1 MHTRIENL
9 VGRTIAGYR
18 LLGPLGRGG
27 MSIVFLAQP
36 LDRPQDTVA
45 IKVLRP
51 SDPSTEEEWLSSQ
64 ARFLREAQ
72 AAHQMHH
79 EHILP
84 VLDYGVA
91 DDIFYIIMPVIT
103 GGTLSQRLAR
113 EHGPMPLEEIAGYLN
128 QLASAIDYANQHGVV
143 HRDIKPSNVLLD
155 KQGRVYLV
163 DFGIVRL
170 FDTGP
175 FAVDQAPTRLTTTG
189 KLYGTPSYMAP
200 ERFKGE
206 QAEPATDIYALGVIL
221 YMLVTGQLPFR
232 GDNPIVVGMKH
243 LNETPLPPRSLRPDL
258 PEPAEAAILKALA
271 KEPADRFAS
280 AGALAAAFD
289 AGIRGQWAQELFPLP
304 PVEPPNPFD
313 TQVAQPRLESI
324 VPIPEGPAQPNPLV
338 LGPASTS
345 SIGAMAVAD
354 APTKATPTPTVYPQ
368 ARSRNLLAMLL
379 LGALVIGIVLL
390 AFLLLPALQSLHS
403 GSPAPAPTRQ
413 VHPTSTSGVPIN
425 PGITPT
431 STTEATPTPS
441 PATSPT
447 PRRSPTP
454 SPTTSPTPSGSPT
467 PSSATSPTPSGS
479 PTPSPATSPT
489 PNGSPTPTSGT
500 TPLPIPIPT
509 LPTP

>member
-1 MHTRIENL
+1 MLPRIENL

-18 LLGPLGRGG
+18 LLELLGRGG

-36 LDRPQDTVA
+36 LDRPQDRVA
-45 IKVLRP
+45 IKVLKP
-51 SDPSTEEEWLSSQ
+51 SDASTEEEWLSSQ

-84 VLDYGVA
+84 VLGYGVV
-91 DDIFYIIMPVIT
+91 DNIFYIIMPVVT

-128 QLASAIDYANQHGVV
+128 QLASAIDYAHQHGIV

-163 DFGIVRL
+163 DFGIVHL

-206 QAEPATDIYALGVIL
+206 QAEPATDIYALGVML

-258 PEPAEAAILKALA
+258 PEPAEATILKALA

-354 APTKATPTPTVYPQ
+354 TPTRATPTPTVYPQ

-425 PGITPT
+425 PGITAT
-431 STTEATPTPS
+431 STTGATPTPS
-441 PATSPT
+441 PT
-447 PRRSPTP
+447 PSRSPTP
-454 SPTTSPTPSGSPT
+454 SPAPSPTPGR
-467 PSSATSPTPSGS
+467 S
-479 PTPSPATSPT
+479 PTPSPAPSPTPSPAPSPT

-509 LPTP
+509 LPIP